1 VTVPADLLAP
11 AEPSATPLDRRPRD
25 NRLVAHPT
33 PDFFFVAYPDDPGNW
48 FPAEIK
54 ADEGVDPDDVGVWWL
69 LRPQREPCQR
79 GVNGHRG
86 KRAGDKD
93 SHVYAQAH
101 AHIREDGGIVLEE
114 QQPQYCVPVPV
125 THPRTGA
132 SGVMHLDAWSKA
144 RPVVRGKRIKFDFD
158 SQRFARWL
166 LSLHRAG
173 VLPAPDPQM
182 VEINQARVVEMVE
195 RRKGLPLDPEI
206 KKGHVGEAVEVA
218 ARVAK
223 AQPVEREEMVPVRK
237 AKAKAKPAPA
247 AT

>member
-1 VTVPADLLAP
+1 MTVPADLLAP
-11 AEPSATPLDRRPRD
+11 AESSASPRPDRRRD
-25 NRLVAHPT
+25 QNLVAHPT
-33 PDFFFVAYPDDPGNW
+33 PEFFYVAYPDDPGNW
-48 FPAEIK
+48 YPAEIK
-54 ADEGVDPDDVGVWWL
+54 AGEGVDADDVGVWWL

-86 KRAGDKD
+86 KRPGDKD
-93 SHVYAQAH
+93 SHVYSQAH
-101 AHIREDGGIVLEE
+101 HHIREDGGIVLDDL
-114 QQPQYCVPVPV
+114 QPQYCVPVPV

-132 SGVMHLDAWSKA
+132 SGMMHIDAWSRA

-173 VLPAPDPQM
+173 VLPEPDPQM
-182 VEINQARVVEMVE
+182 VEINAARVVAVVE

-206 KKGHVGEAVEVA
+206 KAGHVGEAVEVA

-223 AQPVEREEMVPVRK
+223 AQPVEREEMVPKR
-237 AKAKAKPAPA
+237 KAKAKPAPA